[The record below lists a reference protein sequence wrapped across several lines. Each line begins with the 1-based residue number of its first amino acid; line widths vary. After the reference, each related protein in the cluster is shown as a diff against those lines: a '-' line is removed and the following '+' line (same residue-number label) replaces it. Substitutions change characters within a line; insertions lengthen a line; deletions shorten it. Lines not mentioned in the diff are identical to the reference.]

1 MIFKGVLKRVREVKK
16 KKEKKE
22 GKEKACVYVSVI
34 WTLSKG
40 KPIFGKH
47 KNKNMIFAR
56 SASHVVP
63 ILPLGKGK
71 ITL

>member
-34 WTLSKG
+34 
-40 KPIFGKH
+40 
-47 KNKNMIFAR
+47 
-56 SASHVVP
+56 
-63 ILPLGKGK
+63 
-71 ITL
+71 